1 MSKPELIS
9 DIEKIHFMSN
19 INEKERPP
27 ISPVPTETR
36 ELARNQ
42 LAEFGKKMEKAVQ
55 KAKATGECIELDGSK
70 LGGIVSG
77 DTWKAKADGS
87 LERNFEANE
96 GLLEGLLQ
104 RRTER
109 VADMSRPLD
118 LDTLIKLLAYAQ
130 WAPNAT
136 NEQPTRIMVYK
147 AEHPSMERIGEVMHK
162 ALYDRIVPHISI
174 RNFIIGKKK
183 ENPNFLPELS
193 MQELMDM
200 PEEKFAS
207 FRFEDQPAPL
217 HELPQTAAKLLERNK
232 VIYDDGHYYIRKND
246 GSKGD
251 EFSMTHLLRNDITF
265 AKGMGT
271 FFLKFKNTHPYLIV
285 VFRKWRYTSLM
296 TETLNKYGVY
306 LPDVGE
312 EFIDAGFYTDHLAL
326 AARGLGL
333 SGVVKTGPMDLA
345 KDELTGLFIADLKT
359 RMAILEE
366 ELRGAD
372 SQPQVR
378 VEMLRREITKTRMLR
393 DGLKFGLEAMRSQEQ
408 HRPMREALL
417 LALKRGEVYVP
428 ATFFQVGYPL
438 PVPDERVRDPRQG
451 RDPLQEMIVYMGQ

>member
-1 MSKPELIS
+1 LSKPELIS
-9 DIEKIHFMSN
+9 DIEKIHFISS

-42 LAEFGKKMEKAVQ
+42 LTELKKRLEKAAV
-55 KAKATGECIELDGSK
+55 KAKAGEEAIEVDGSK
-70 LGGIVSG
+70 LGGVLSG
-77 DTWKAKADGS
+77 DVWTVKPNGD
-87 LERNFEANE
+87 LDRYFEPNE
-96 GLLEGLLQ
+96 GLLDGLLQ

-109 VADMSRPLD
+109 VADTNRPLE
-118 LDTLIKLLAYAQ
+118 LDMLLKLLSYAQ

-147 AEHPSMERIGEVMHK
+147 SGHSSMDKIGEVMHK
-162 ALYDRIVPHISI
+162 ALYDRIVPNISI
-174 RNFIIGKKK
+174 RNYIVEKKR
-183 ENPNFLPELS
+183 ESPNFLPEFSL
-193 MQELMDM
+193 QELIDM
-200 PEEKFAS
+200 SEEKFAS
-207 FRFEDQPAPL
+207 FHFEEYPAPL

-232 VIYDDGHYYIRKND
+232 VIYNKGHYFLRQND
-246 GSKGD
+246 GSSGD
-251 EFSMTHLLRNDITF
+251 EFSIKHLLRNDITF

-285 VFRKWRYTSLM
+285 VFRKWHYTSLM
-296 TETLNKYGVY
+296 TETLNKYGIY

-345 KDELTGLFIADLKT
+345 KDELTALFISDLDE
-359 RMAILEE
+359 RLACLEK
-366 ELRGAD
+366 ELKAGEN
-372 SQPQVR
+372 QPQVR
-378 VEMLRREITKTRMLR
+378 VEMIHKEVHKTKLLR
-393 DGLKFGLEAMRSQEQ
+393 DGLKYGLEAMRSKDLN
-408 HRPMREALL
+408 RPMREALL
-417 LALKRGEVYVP
+417 VALKRGEVYVP

-438 PVPDERVRDPRQG
+438 PNIDERVRDPRQG
-451 RDPLQEMIVYMGQ
+451 KDPLQEMIVYMGQ

>member
-1 MSKPELIS
+1 MIS
-9 DIEKIHFMSN
+9 DIETIHFISN

-42 LAEFGKKMEKAVQ
+42 LSELGKRLEKALS
-55 KAKATGECIELDGSK
+55 KAKAGGELVEVDGSK
-70 LGGIVSG
+70 LGGVLSG
-77 DTWKAKADGS
+77 DMWTVKPDGTIC
-87 LERNFEANE
+87 RHFEPNE

-109 VADMSRPLD
+109 VADTSRPLD
-118 LDTLIKLLAYAQ
+118 LDVLVKLLSYAQ

-147 AEHPSMERIGEVMHK
+147 SEHPSMEQIGELMHK
-162 ALYDRIVPHISI
+162 ALYERIVPNISI
-174 RNFIIGKKK
+174 RNYIVEKKR
-183 ENPNFLPELS
+183 ENLNFLPEFSL
-193 MQELMDM
+193 QELLDM
-200 PEEKFAS
+200 SEEHFAS
-207 FRFEDQPAPL
+207 FRFEDQAAPL
-217 HELPQTAAKLLERNK
+217 YELPQTAAKLLERNK
-232 VIYDDGHYYIRKND
+232 VIYDDGHYFIRQND
-246 GSKGD
+246 GSKGE
-251 EFSMTHLLRNDITF
+251 EFSIKHLLRNDITF

-285 VFRKWRYTSLM
+285 VFRKWHYSSLM
-296 TETLNKYGVY
+296 TETLNKYGIY

-345 KDELTGLFIADLKT
+345 KDELTELFITDLKT
-359 RMAILEE
+359 RLGSLEE
-366 ELRGAD
+366 ELRGAE
-372 SQPQVR
+372 SQPQAR
-378 VEMLRREITKTRMLR
+378 VEMIKKEIVKTKLLS
-393 DGLKFGLEAMRSQEQ
+393 DGLKFGLEAMRSRDQNI
-408 HRPMREALL
+408 PLREALL

-438 PVPDERVRDPRQG
+438 PLPDERVRDPRQG
-451 RDPLQEMIVYMGQ
+451 KDPLQEMIVYMGK